1 MSSLITLSQRRKASQ
16 FLQILSTRRNL
27 ANLVQEKASQKMQL
41 QNSVLKQQ
49 LLIVALQEI
58 GILTTLID
66 FRLQPLE
73 AEFGWEGG
81 GAGICI

>member
-1 MSSLITLSQRRKASQ
+1 
-16 FLQILSTRRNL
+16 
-27 ANLVQEKASQKMQL
+27 MQL